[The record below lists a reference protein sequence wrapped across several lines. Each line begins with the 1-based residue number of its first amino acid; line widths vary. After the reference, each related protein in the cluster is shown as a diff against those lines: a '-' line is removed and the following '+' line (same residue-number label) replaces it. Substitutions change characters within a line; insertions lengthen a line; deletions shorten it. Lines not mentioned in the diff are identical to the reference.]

1 MHIINKRTVFPNI
14 VFNLFKLSIDLKIK
28 IKPNNI
34 KNFKKKK
41 FKIESR
47 QNMINI
53 FANITSKTSF
63 NIMIKILTETQLGN
77 INIQNQSKFHS
88 LTFNSNKQNR
98 M

>member
-14 VFNLFKLSIDLKIK
+14 VFNLFKSSIDLKIK

-34 KNFKKKK
+34 KNSKNK
-41 FKIESR
+41 FKIKSR
-47 QNMINI
+47 QNMTNI
-53 FANITSKTSF
+53 FANITNKTSF

-77 INIQNQSKFHS
+77 INIQNQLKFHS